1 MTQERKPL
9 TNIWTDAGFEEN
21 NGKYHIGCA
30 AFIQNEASKT
40 PLIIAGYLRGNHLSC
55 STAAEVIA
63 IAMALKF
70 VGKQTPVHLKCD
82 SSSVVETLNKII
94 NLKDTKQHLSYLQDR
109 LPNEISTI
117 CEHDALSIE
126 WASRDNSCTK
136 YADEFAGY
144 ARKYRGSDTRGEH
157 LTAIRAEN
165 LKLDLL
171 WIEL

>member
-9 TNIWTDAGFEEN
+9 THIWTDAGYEESH
-21 NGKYHIGCA
+21 GKYHIGCA
-30 AFIQNEASKT
+30 ALIQNESSKT
-40 PLIIAGYLRGNHLSC
+40 RLIIAGYLRGNHLSC

-70 VGKQTPVHLKCD
+70 VGKETPVHLKCD

-94 NLKDTKQHLSYLQDR
+94 DLKNTKQHISSLQDR

-126 WASRDNSCTK
+126 WAPRENSCTK

-144 ARKYRGSDTRGEH
+144 ARKYRGSDIKGQH
-157 LTAIRAEN
+157 LTAIRAET
-165 LKLDLL
+165 LKLDLQ